1 VEFLMPHSLATARHQ
16 EAGRRHAQ
24 RGISLLFALLALVAL
39 SLASVALVQSIG
51 TGASII
57 GNLGLKQDATA
68 AAEQVT
74 RQAITAMYAKLST
87 STNSLDGDVPALGY
101 YASSTA
107 LDDVT
112 GSQLAGNAARNLV
125 NWQNNCDGAPVGN
138 CFYTSVAVSSAVN
151 GNTAQYAIF
160 RLCDAIGDPTVTVA
174 ISCARP
180 PVATATTGTNKG
192 ALNYAQP
199 GSNDSSSTPYYRIV
213 VRVAGARN
221 TVSFTETIVHF

>member
-1 VEFLMPHSLATARHQ
+1 MGLLMSYPFATVRHPKV
-16 EAGRRHAQ
+16 GRRHAQ

-51 TGASII
+51 TGASVI

-74 RQAITAMYAKLST
+74 RQAITAMYAQLNS
-87 STNSLDGDVPALGY
+87 STNNLDGNVPALGY
-101 YASSTA
+101 YATSTV

-112 GSQLAGNAARNLV
+112 GAQLTGNASRKIV
-125 NWQNNCDGAPVGN
+125 NWQNSCDGATVGT
-138 CFYTSVAVSSAVN
+138 CFYTPVAASSAIN
-151 GNTAQYAIF
+151 GNTAQYVVF
-160 RLCDAIGDPTVTVA
+160 RLCDTVGDPVVTVA

-192 ALNYAQP
+192 ALDYSQP
-199 GSNDSSSTPYYRIV
+199 GSNDASSTPYYRIV